1 MALSGNPKDSGDF
14 IMTWRTGFWR
24 LGQSCIF
31 LWAIASIVSCA
42 TLFPQAAIAREPDKV
57 SRQYDLEQLIAR
69 AIAESPE
76 MGKAESELLAAQS
89 SLDQVKAAYYPQL
102 DSTAVVGPVQ
112 DAKAPVIVGNRIHD
126 PSPGLDFS
134 SIGIFGRL
142 DFTVTQPVYTFG
154 KLSNNKEAAQ
164 YGVAAKKI
172 ETDKVKDA
180 IAYRVTQLY
189 YALILA
195 RSEIDAAR
203 DADSFFDEE
212 RDRFQRLL
220 NVGSPM
226 VSESDLYMVD
236 AYRAGVLH
244 AQIQAQKGIKFTTY
258 ALRAMLN
265 IPAGGQFEVASGS
278 FEMNEKEDLPTLV
291 QQALANRPE
300 FKQLRQALKA
310 REYQTAAAESD
321 LYPSVFLALEGRF
334 AGAPGR
340 EHFDNQY
347 IDDDFNHANIGV
359 VAGLNWQWDFGI
371 KKARVSEARAEYQ
384 QMLYT
389 RKKAEKYIPVQV
401 AKAYE
406 DIVEW
411 NNSAKIYKNATTASR
426 KWVVTAIADFDMG
439 IGTAENLLRAVEKY
453 GDNQGKYVEA
463 LLNYH
468 LAAADLQYA
477 TGTIRAKTEK

>member
-1 MALSGNPKDSGDF
+1 MALSGTPKDPGDF
-14 IMTWRTGFWR
+14 IMTGRIGFWHR
-24 LGQSCIF
+24 VRYFIF
-31 LWAIASIVSCA
+31 LLAAASWTTFFQPA
-42 TLFPQAAIAREPDKV
+42 TQAKEPV
-57 SRQYDLEQLIAR
+57 NAPLEFDLEQLIAQ

-76 MGKAESELLAAQS
+76 MGKAESEVLAARS
-89 SLDQVKAAYYPQL
+89 SLDQVKAAYFPQL
-102 DSTAVVGPVQ
+102 DSTAVVGPVR
-112 DAKAPVIVGNRIHD
+112 DAKAPVIVDNRIQD
-126 PSPGLDFS
+126 PSPSLGFS

-154 KLSNNKEAAQ
+154 KLSNNKEAAK

-172 ETDKVKDA
+172 ETDKVKDD

-195 RSEIDAAR
+195 RSEIDAAK
-203 DADSFFDEE
+203 DADSFFNDERE
-212 RDRFQRLL
+212 RFQRLL
-220 NVGSPM
+220 KAGSPN
-226 VSESDLYMVD
+226 VSESDLYMVE

-244 AQIQAQKGIKFTTY
+244 AQIEAQKGIKFTTY

-265 IPAGGQFEVASGS
+265 IPSDTQFEVVSRPL
-278 FEMNEKEDLPTLV
+278 EMNEKEDLNTLV
-291 QQALANRPE
+291 RQALSNRPE
-300 FKQLRQALKA
+300 FKQLREALKA

-321 LYPSVFLALEGRF
+321 LYPSIFVALEGRF

-340 EHFDNQY
+340 EHFENQY
-347 IDDDFNHANIGV
+347 IDDEFNHAGIGV
-359 VAGLNWQWDFGI
+359 VAGLNWQFDFGI
-371 KKARVSEARAEYQ
+371 KKARVSEARAQYQ

-411 NNSAKIYKNATTASR
+411 KKSAKIYRTATAASR
-426 KWVVTAIADFDMG
+426 KWVVAAIADFDMG

-453 GDNQGKYVEA
+453 GDNQGKYVQT

-468 LAAADLQYA
+468 LAAAELQYA